1 MIFQYKTTTLKQNR
15 KWTPIPF
22 PNGLGR
28 HIKVGQKTQERCS
41 KVRNDFMDF
50 YIIVD
55 VPTTLKKCAPVM
67 QESLVHKY

>member
-1 MIFQYKTTTLKQNR
+1 MIFQYKTTTLKHSR
-15 KWTPIPF
+15 TWTPTPT

-28 HIKVGQKTQERCS
+28 PIKVGQETQEGCS